1 MEPKRISY
9 YYLVGILAAMAI
21 LLILSHA
28 SCDYLAIFNVGD
40 STFDMCVIHFVFPF
54 NEFRQIPPY
63 GKNLFGQ
70 PTGRYNDEKL
80 SVDFSGTLNNS
91 SYG

>member
-40 STFDMCVIHFVFPF
+40 STFDMGVIHFVSPF
-54 NEFRQIPPY
+54 N
-63 GKNLFGQ
+63 G
-70 PTGRYNDEKL
+70 
-80 SVDFSGTLNNS
+80 V
-91 SYG
+91 